1 VRWLVAIVAA
11 AVVGSIAYSIGLGPE
26 VAYVLRSITRHLVN
40 SSGMLAL
47 PVLGTI
53 TLVTAPPGGG
63 KSYYAIRR
71 VVDALMEGKP
81 VAGNVEL
88 DEDWVRKI
96 VRRNWVLWLRPFK
109 RREFIKHAADRYHF
123 TEDLEELFRLRLEG
137 KGESRGRMV
146 LDEAHNWMNARSWSA
161 EDRKAIVK
169 FFSQHRKLGWD
180 IDLIAQHAEMIDK
193 QVRNLCEY
201 VVYLRNLKKASWGGI
216 RLFPFNL
223 FLAITTWHASS
234 RVIVKRELF
243 RLTWKKDLYDTEAT
257 SHGLR
262 HDDAEGGHIP
272 FPSPPGE
279 RGQRPAAGARGRTR
293 PGAADRP
300 PADGPL
306 PELSEA
312 ERSGEEAA
320 GESLEPEHWEPPAV
334 DFTPPD
340 PAGPSNS
347 HPTRIY
353 ASDKESH

>member
-1 VRWLVAIVAA
+1 VRWVVAIIAA
-11 AVVGSIAYSIGLGPE
+11 AIVGSVAYSAGLDSD
-26 VAYVLRSITRHLVN
+26 VVYILRAITRHLV
-40 SSGMLAL
+40 SSAGFIVL
-47 PVLGTI
+47 PALGTI

-88 DEDWVRKI
+88 DQDWVRKI
-96 VRRNWVLWLRPFK
+96 ARRNWVLWLRPFK
-109 RREFIKHAADRYHF
+109 RREFIRHAADRYHF
-123 TEDLEELFRLRLEG
+123 TEDLDELFRLRLDG

-161 EDRKAIVK
+161 EDRKAIVQ

-180 IDLIAQHAEMIDK
+180 VDLIAQHAEMIDK

-201 VVYLRNLKKASWGGI
+201 VVYLRNLKKASWGGV

-223 FLAITTWHASS
+223 FLAITCWHASS

-262 HDDAEGGHIP
+262 HDEVEGGLIRL
-272 FPSPPGE
+272 PSPPGE
-279 RGQRPAAGARGRTR
+279 RGQRTAASARGRTR
-293 PGAADRP
+293 PGAAGRAP
-300 PADGPL
+300 SVGSLPAL
-306 PELSEA
+306 PDA
-312 ERSGEEAA
+312 ERREEEASDEA
-320 GESLEPEHWEPPAV
+320 LEPEAWEPPTV

-347 HPTRIY
+347 HPARIY
-353 ASDKESH
+353 ASDKEPH